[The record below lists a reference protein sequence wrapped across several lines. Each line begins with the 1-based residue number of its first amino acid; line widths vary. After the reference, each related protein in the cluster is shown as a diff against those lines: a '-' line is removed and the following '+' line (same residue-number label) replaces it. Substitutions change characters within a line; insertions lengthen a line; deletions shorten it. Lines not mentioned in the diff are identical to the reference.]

1 MIETILAFLLSSN
14 FTLLITAI
22 TAVLAVI
29 SGYLGKKHSKVKST
43 VDMLIHGIEIANSP
57 DTKKIIKDLVEGH
70 SLIKT
75 IDFEKQV
82 ADVTEKIKTDS
93 INSVQ
98 DALIEIES
106 KVGIINNLRSFITK
120 FTK

>member
-1 MIETILAFLLSSN
+1 
-14 FTLLITAI
+14 
-22 TAVLAVI
+22 
-29 SGYLGKKHSKVKST
+29 
-43 VDMLIHGIEIANSP
+43 MLIHGIEIANSP